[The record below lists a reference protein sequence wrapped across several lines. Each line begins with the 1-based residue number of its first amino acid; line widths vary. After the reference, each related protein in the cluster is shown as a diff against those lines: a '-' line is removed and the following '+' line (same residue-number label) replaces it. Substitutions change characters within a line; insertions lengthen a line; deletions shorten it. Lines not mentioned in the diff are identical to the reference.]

1 MTLAS
6 RLPVFP
12 WDQLA
17 PAKTKAQAHPG
28 GIVDL
33 SIGTPVDPVPP
44 VVRAAL
50 SAAANSPGYPQV
62 HGTAALRE
70 AAAGW
75 LSLELVDDGIGCPL
89 SPSDT
94 LGLLGVRERM
104 AAFGGVFVLDA
115 AASGGT
121 RARIRIPTGRAQ

>member
-12 WDQLA
+12 WDELA

-50 SAAANSPGYPQV
+50 AAAANSPGYPQV
-62 HGTAALRE
+62 HGTAALRA

-75 LSLELVDDGIGCPL
+75 LARRHGVTVSPDAVLPVLGTKELVAWL
-89 SPSDT
+89 
-94 LGLLGVRERM
+94 
-104 AAFGGVFVLDA
+104 
-115 AASGGT
+115 
-121 RARIRIPTGRAQ
+121 RAQVSA